1 LAKTAVCLL
10 VQGLPLCF
18 TEVQKLEPG
27 GHVAL
32 FVLVIVGLIVAQ
44 TWLDWRDTRKTW
56 IVPDWARGAAL
67 AGLIAVS
74 LAAATSFASI
84 WIQESADQFDT
95 GVTSSRLFWPQIG
108 FLVCMMG
115 IIVVGIRKKRMR
127 LMMALAGCLVAAFWV
142 GMTFSS

>member
-1 LAKTAVCLL
+1 M
-10 VQGLPLCF
+10 
-18 TEVQKLEPG
+18 
-27 GHVAL
+27 AL

-44 TWLDWRDTRKTW
+44 TWFDWRDTRKTW
-56 IVPDWARGAAL
+56 VVPNWARGAAL

-84 WIQESADQFDT
+84 WIQDSADQFDT
-95 GVTSSRLFWPQIG
+95 AVSSSRLFWPQIG

-127 LMMALAGCLVAAFWV
+127 LTMALAGCLLAAFWV

>member
-1 LAKTAVCLL
+1 
-10 VQGLPLCF
+10 
-18 TEVQKLEPG
+18 
-27 GHVAL
+27 VAL
-32 FVLVIVGLIVAQ
+32 FVLVIIGLIVAQ
-44 TWLDWRDTRKTW
+44 TWLDWRDTGRTW
-56 IVPDWARGAAL
+56 FVPDWARGAAL

-108 FLVCMMG
+108 FLVCMVA
-115 IIVVGIRKKRMR
+115 IIIVGIRKKRMR
-127 LMMALAGCLVAAFWV
+127 LPMAITGCLVAAFWV